1 MKEDDTHKDSEI
13 LDDLFVFYKQ
23 REEYLVHLFPDLCP
37 AFPKDQAWQIGEAV
51 GAFEEAVE
59 RLFQLSSADRGRLPG
74 RVDDAARG
82 DRERWSTMSTT
93 DMIANF
99 NGNSAYFEDTSGQ
112 NHTEGYKKASI
123 LALQA
128 VFRYHSVA
136 EIANSFSEAGDSFI
150 PAYRNLKMMKEE
162 GPRTRRTPWRD
173 AKYPTTSTW

>member
-1 MKEDDTHKDSEI
+1 MLAEEMKEDDTHKDSEI

-82 DRERWSTMSTT
+82 DRERWSTMCQV
-93 DMIANF
+93 F
-99 NGNSAYFEDTSGQ
+99 NLCEGN
-112 NHTEGYKKASI
+112 
-123 LALQA
+123 
-128 VFRYHSVA
+128 VR
-136 EIANSFSEAGDSFI
+136 
-150 PAYRNLKMMKEE
+150 
-162 GPRTRRTPWRD
+162 PRR
-173 AKYPTTSTW
+173 KCVVLL